1 MHCLLMRL
9 CIATRHSMA
18 SPSNDQDQ
26 ENEDEDEDIHSE
38 SEGNNDSDEDA
49 SSVSSFRD
57 SEFADSSFAPMPARL
72 ALPLELQRAVLSFED
87 TWYQEMWG
95 TYRFVCKAW
104 KESVEFSAKT
114 EWLREASFDYPG
126 EVWDATD
133 GRTRMG
139 GYFEF
144 QRLEGELAVFQIL
157 DCSEKDKKSLIKA
170 CKRTKN
176 PDVQVGEIV
185 HDVEIPGISIE
196 WDTLTITCAWRVLIG
211 RVMAEE
217 LRVEAH
223 RELSQHAMM
232 GAAKRARR
240 TAPGGEVDMDTMMD
254 LFKMFANNMQDAYVA
269 VRTQRRGGADP
280 RGDERLKKARFV
292 ASMR

>member
-1 MHCLLMRL
+1 
-9 CIATRHSMA
+9 MA
-18 SPSNDQDQ
+18 SPSNDQHQ
-26 ENEDEDEDIHSE
+26 EDEDEHEDLHDG
-38 SEGNNDSDEDA
+38 SEGNNDSDDDA
-49 SSVSSFRD
+49 STVSSFRD
-57 SEFADSSFAPMPARL
+57 SELADRSFAPMPERL

-104 KESVEFSAKT
+104 KESVEFLAKT
-114 EWLREASFDYPG
+114 EWLREAGFDYPG
-126 EVWDATD
+126 DMWDATD
-133 GRTRMG
+133 ERTRMG

-157 DCSEKDKKSLIKA
+157 DCSEEDKESLIEA
-170 CKRTKN
+170 CERIRT
-176 PDVQVGEIV
+176 PDVEVGGIV
-185 HDVEIPGISIE
+185 HDVEIPGISVD
-196 WDTLTITCAWRVLIG
+196 WDTLTIICPWRVLIG

-223 RELSQHAMM
+223 RQLSQHAMM

-254 LFKMFANNMQDAYVA
+254 MFKMFANNMLDAYVA
-269 VRTQRRGGADP
+269 VRTERRGRADP

-292 ASMR
+292 ASLS